1 MKEWYTA
8 QELALQDL
16 PDLPRTDR
24 RIRARAERENWKSR
38 SREFGKGL
46 EYHLSSFPLDTQAA
60 LLKAEARQFLAENPL
75 PLVIKPTPALPDP
88 ALKDAGDALAA
99 HLSGKP
105 LARMDAKINILQEF
119 RRFVR
124 ATPVTGTQKP
134 GGKLHKE
141 AFAAA
146 WNRGEIDS
154 KAVAV
159 IPRLAADKLDRWPRQ
174 LQRAG
179 LAGLAGRYGN
189 RRGHTLI
196 DQQPQ
201 LAVALRSLLV
211 ETPHIS
217 HVHAHE
223 FLCARYHGSDLRL
236 PSLKTVARWITD
248 WKAVNHS
255 LFCKLSDPDR
265 WKSTYQSAI
274 GDASAAIIAL
284 NQEWQA
290 DSTPADLELADGRH
304 NLIFLLDVYSR
315 RLKIQVS
322 KTSTAAAI
330 AAVLRRGLLDWGVPE
345 TLKTDNGADYV
356 SDHIRRIC
364 HTLDIQHH
372 LCAPFTPEGKGHVE
386 RHVQTFSHDLL
397 ELLPGY
403 IGHNVA
409 ERQAL
414 RARQQFSDR
423 MGVKGSVV
431 KLAHSAAD
439 LQAFCDRW
447 CDAYHDRP
455 HRGLHTQ
462 TPNQVVASWHKRG
475 NPIRRIADDR
485 ILDILLAPAP
495 SGDGWRV
502 VGKGDHIKVDG
513 FGYNATALALH
524 VGDRVRV
531 MYDETDMGKVYVF
544 DGFGRFLAIA
554 ECPEVAGLDRR
565 QIAMDSKTAQR
576 IGTNRLV
583 KAAKTESRKTLKGP
597 AMVETALDYRA
608 ELAKEILPSP
618 AGERGVG
625 EEGGFIEHA
634 TPHIEGA
641 AQALTGQDEL
651 SGGGFTPQQARAMGW
666 LDDIPVLPLNLGND
680 TAPVIA
686 LPSPQRRSYSSY
698 PERIRDVFDR
708 HLLQGIAPDQDDL
721 DILREFYGDYT
732 AITAAQRLDKSVQ
745 QRHPHADITALK
757 KGWLAAATTP
767 ETPTPETAARSTA

>member
-1 MKEWYTA
+1 MKEWFSA
-8 QELALQDL
+8 QESADAHKMSKAGFIKMAARKQYKT
-16 PDLPRTDR
+16 RDR
-24 RIRARAERENWKSR
+24 QGR
-38 SREFGKGL
+38 GGGL
-46 EYHLSSFPLDTQAA
+46 EYHLSSFPMSTQAA
-60 LLKAEARQFLAENPL
+60 LHKAEARQFLAENPISI
-75 PLVIKPTPALPDP
+75 VSKPALPALPDP
-88 ALKDAGDALAA
+88 ATKDAGDALAA
-99 HLSGKP
+99 HLSGKS

-134 GGKLHKE
+134 GGQLHKE

-146 WNRGEIDS
+146 WNRGEIES
-154 KAVAV
+154 SAVAV
-159 IPRLAADKLDRWPRQ
+159 IPTLSADKLDRIPKALRHY
-174 LQRAG
+174 G
-179 LAGLAGRYGN
+179 LGGLAGRYGN

-201 LAVALRSLLV
+201 LAVYLRSLLV

-236 PSLKTVARWITD
+236 PSLKTVARWIID

-397 ELLPGY
+397 EYAPGY

-423 MGVKGSVV
+423 LGVKGSVV
-431 KLAHSAAD
+431 KMSLTAAD
-439 LQAFCDRW
+439 LQELCDRW
-447 CDAYHDRP
+447 CAAYHNRP
-455 HRGLHTQ
+455 HHGLDGQ
-462 TPNQVVASWHKRG
+462 TPNQIVNAWPH
-475 NPIRRIADDR
+475 PIRRIGDDR

-502 VGKGDHIKVDG
+502 VGKGDQIKVDG

-554 ECPEVAGLDRR
+554 ECPEVAGLNRR
-565 QIAMDSKTAQR
+565 QIAVDSKAAQR

-583 KAAKTESRKTLKGP
+583 KAAKAESKKTLSGP
-597 AMVETALDYRA
+597 ARVETALDYRA

-618 AGERGVG
+618 AGGRGAGG
-625 EEGGFIEHA
+625 EGAFIEHA

-641 AQALTGQDEL
+641 AKALTGQDGIIG
-651 SGGGFTPQQARAMGW
+651 SGFTPQEARAMGYF
-666 LDDIPVLPLNLGND
+666 DD
-680 TAPVIA
+680 
-686 LPSPQRRSYSSY
+686 LPSPACGRGVGGEGE
-698 PERIRDVFDR
+698 PAPVAATVIPVFETPFAAMRDLFKR
-708 HLLQGIAPDQDDL
+708 AMNG
-721 DILREFYGDYT
+721 
-732 AITAAQRLDKSVQ
+732 Q
-745 QRHPHADITALK
+745 QRPGDAAFVADFYAEHRKTAMVD
-757 KGWLAAATTP
+757 GDMAATVDWATFH
-767 ETPTPETAARSTA
+767 TWKAAMLAQAKAEIAAKTEIAAKPLNWEPPHVQA